1 LGNREKGTV
10 MGDAE
15 KRALEEAWAEYQS
28 RTEQNGVHVGALEAM
43 QLLREAAGG
52 KLQPRNQER
61 LSPQKEEQGR
71 FLDWLLHT
79 RQDKALAYELLRQ
92 TGTLTVGSRQYWA
105 TTQGQRRAIAWE
117 SRYTYPDSDSEIW
130 DLILVDQ
137 A

>member
-1 LGNREKGTV
+1 

-15 KRALEEAWAEYQS
+15 EKALEEAWAEYQNGPH
-28 RTEQNGVHVGALEAM
+28 QNGVHVGMLEAM
-43 QLLREAAGG
+43 QLLREATGG
-52 KLQPRNQER
+52 KPQTRSQER
-61 LSPQKEEQGR
+61 ISPEKEEQGR

-79 RQDKALAYELLRQ
+79 KQDRALAYELLRQ
-92 TGTLTVGSRQYWA
+92 TGTLTVGPRQYWA

-130 DLILVDQ
+130 DLIPVDQ